1 MRKYM
6 PSWVLSSK
14 VSLWMFV
21 YLLFSSSQKWGWAWR
36 QTDAWVSPVSNGWC
50 GEREVLDTQEVLG
63 RPLCISTV
71 VERGHRQFFTDFR
84 KNGHQKTPDCCE
96 LGKGK
101 LVISDYSNG
110 NQLFSWDSN
119 QLIVSNVCQ
128 PNIWKFPLFL
138 KSLRNL
144 HLMKFT
150 YAFPLMYNLKLQH
163 ILERENEF
171 ILLKRTGL
179 NPHN

>member
-1 MRKYM
+1 M

-21 YLLFSSSQKWGWAWR
+21 YLLFSSSQKRGWESR
-36 QTDAWVSPVSNGWC
+36 KTDAWVSCVGNGWC
-50 GEREVLDTQEVLG
+50 GEQEVLDTQEALG

-101 LVISDYSNG
+101 LVINEYSNG
-110 NQLFSWDSN
+110 NQFFSWDGN

-128 PNIWKFPLFL
+128 PNIWKLLLCL

-150 YAFPLMYNLKLQH
+150 YAFPLKYNLKLQH
-163 ILERENEF
+163 ILERENES

-179 NPHN
+179 

>member
-21 YLLFSSSQKWGWAWR
+21 YLLFSSSQKWEWEWR
-36 QTDAWVSPVSNGWC
+36 QTDAWVAHVSNGWC
-50 GEREVLDTQEVLG
+50 GEQEVLDTQEVLG
-63 RPLCISTV
+63 RPLCISPV
-71 VERGHRQFFTDFR
+71 VERGHDNSLQILERTDT
-84 KNGHQKTPDCCE
+84 KKLPIIE

-101 LVISDYSNG
+101 LLISAYSNG
-110 NQLFSWDSN
+110 NQFFSWDGN

-128 PNIWKFPLFL
+128 PNIWKLFL
-138 KSLRNL
+138 FSKSLRNL
-144 HLMKFT
+144 HLIKFT
-150 YAFPLMYNLKLQH
+150 YAFSLMYNLKLQH
-163 ILERENEF
+163 ILERENKF